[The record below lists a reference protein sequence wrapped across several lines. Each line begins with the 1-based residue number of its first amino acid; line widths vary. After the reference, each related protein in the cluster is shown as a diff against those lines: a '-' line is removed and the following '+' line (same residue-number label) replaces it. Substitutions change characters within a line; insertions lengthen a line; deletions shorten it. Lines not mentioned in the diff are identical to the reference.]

1 MYRLKVHVS
10 TVFWMAWGGL
20 FRKSCQLKDVH
31 EEMIVISSSLWR
43 KPPPEFPLP
52 AFSFNALTKKSMS
65 PSIPV
70 FAYGKKTVLKI
81 WKHKLIPKR
90 RESSGGVNLDAAP
103 LMSCLKLLIHMEFSP
118 SDIRGVWVAKHSS
131 ATQIPPIYSSNHPKN
146 LCYVVIIKNN
156 YGPTL
161 SSSWLKSLGTA
172 RGKVSPQDKWGRL
185 SSKSKS
191 KMVQSLNPNIRVWA
205 KGVALTNSPLLL
217 LLCHVYTP

>member
-1 MYRLKVHVS
+1 MFQRY
-10 TVFWMAWGGL
+10 FEW
-20 FRKSCQLKDVH
+20 H
-31 EEMIVISSSLWR
+31 EGVCFAKAANSRM
-43 KPPPEFPLP
+43 F
-52 AFSFNALTKKSMS
+52 TKKWLSSVLPCEENLLQNFHFQHSPSMLWQKKVCLLT
-65 PSIPV
+65 SIPV

-172 RGKVSPQDKWGRL
+172 RGKVSPQTNGGGYPVKAKANG
-185 SSKSKS
+185 SISEPKY
-191 KMVQSLNPNIRVWA
+191 QSL
-205 KGVALTNSPLLL
+205 S
-217 LLCHVYTP
+217 